1 MPFSDALILGIVQ
14 GLTEF
19 LPVSSTGHLI
29 LAREY
34 LSLPLSGG
42 LAYDAVLHLATA
54 AAVLIYFRKDFLA
67 LAKTLLGYA
76 SGSVPVPENSR
87 LFLALLIGTVPAVA
101 LGLLFEDTIESPF
114 RSPVLVA
121 YALIAGSAIFLAAEY
136 VLARRDA
143 SAYGSIA
150 PSWKNALVIG
160 LFQAIA
166 LIPGMSRSGMTISG
180 GLFTGFSRE
189 EATRFAFLLSFPVIL
204 GAGGLKLFELL
215 STPEEGAV
223 LVILTGAIAAFV
235 AGIAAIHALLL
246 FVRRY
251 SVIPLVIYR
260 VLLVVVVLV
269 FLSESVFKNG
279 KAESAAQKRA

>member
-34 LSLPLSGG
+34 LGLPLSGG

-101 LGLLFEDTIESPF
+101 LGLLFEDTIENAF

-223 LVILTGAIAAFV
+223 FVILTGAIAAFV

-251 SVIPLVIYR
+251 SLIPFVVYR
-260 VLLVVVVLV
+260 LLLAAVVFI
-269 FLSESVFKNG
+269 FLS
-279 KAESAAQKRA
+279 

>member
-34 LSLPLSGG
+34 LGLPLSGG

-67 LAKTLLGYA
+67 LARTLFGYIGRGIPA
-76 SGSVPVPENSR
+76 SENNR
-87 LFLALLIGTVPAVA
+87 LLLALLIGTVPAVA
-101 LGLLFEDTIESPF
+101 LGLLFEDTIENAF

-121 YALIAGSAIFLAAEY
+121 HALIAGSAIFLAAEY
-136 VLARRDA
+136 VLSIRTKHGFII
-143 SAYGSIA
+143 YGKTA

-160 LFQAIA
+160 LFQAID

-223 LVILTGAIAAFV
+223 FVILTGAIAAFV

-251 SVIPLVIYR
+251 SLIPFVVYR
-260 VLLVVVVLV
+260 LLLAAVVFI
-269 FLSESVFKNG
+269 FLS
-279 KAESAAQKRA
+279 

>member
-34 LSLPLSGG
+34 LGLPLSGG

-67 LAKTLLGYA
+67 LARTLFGYIGRGIPA
-76 SGSVPVPENSR
+76 SENNR
-87 LFLALLIGTVPAVA
+87 LLLALLIGTVPAVA
-101 LGLLFEDTIESPF
+101 LGLFFEDTIENAF

-121 YALIAGSAIFLAAEY
+121 YALIAGSAIFLAAEH

-150 PSWKNALVIG
+150 PSWEKALVIG
-160 LFQAIA
+160 F
-166 LIPGMSRSGMTISG
+166 
-180 GLFTGFSRE
+180 
-189 EATRFAFLLSFPVIL
+189 FPQ
-204 GAGGLKLFELL
+204 
-215 STPEEGAV
+215 
-223 LVILTGAIAAFV
+223 
-235 AGIAAIHALLL
+235 
-246 FVRRY
+246 
-251 SVIPLVIYR
+251 
-260 VLLVVVVLV
+260 
-269 FLSESVFKNG
+269 NG
-279 KAESAAQKRA
+279 KRHV